1 MNNLQD
7 RQYLTDCEPVVDFRY
22 YLTDYMSTIDTA
34 QLGGTYDEHYKKFDT
49 WTDFELLRYWLLYN
63 GVFDGGESMLMEL
76 KRLCPSDPR
85 CNPNSEIKNNP
96 L

>member
-1 MNNLQD
+1 MNETQ
-7 RQYLTDCEPVVDFRY
+7 EMRY
-22 YLTDYMSTIDTA
+22 YLSNYMAEIDTA
-34 QLGGTYDEHYKKFDT
+34 QLGGTYEEHYKKLDT

-76 KRLCPSDPR
+76 KRLCSGDPR
-85 CNPNSEIKNNP
+85 CNPNSVILNNK